1 MIRAHLSEAW
11 MTDVH
16 EPWETAAVLRQIP
29 AGATLTTACWHPV
42 PGRALRMA
50 PDDVEALTREQVRG
64 RLPAGEQVV
73 VSLREADLDPGSEA
87 AILALVEATDGGAL
101 VVGVT
106 YEQAPARRAP
116 GQSCPECG
124 SRDALVLGPADRHVA
139 TELRESARLFQCGDC
154 GSAWDG

>member
-1 MIRAHLSEAW
+1 MTEIR
-11 MTDVH
+11 
-16 EPWETAAVLRQIP
+16 EPWETTAVLRQIP

-50 PDDVEALTREQVRG
+50 PDDVEALTREEVRS
-64 RLPAGEQVV
+64 RLPAGEQVL
-73 VSLREADLDPGSEA
+73 VSLREADLDPGAEA
-87 AILALVEATDGGAL
+87 AVLALVEATDGGAL

-106 YEQAPARRAP
+106 YERAPAPGAM

-124 SRDALVLGPADRHVA
+124 SRDAEVLGPADRHVA
-139 TELRESARLFQCGDC
+139 TGLRESARLFQCGDC

>member
-1 MIRAHLSEAW
+1 MIQPEQSEAW
-11 MTDVH
+11 MTDPH
-16 EPWETAAVLRQIP
+16 EPWETAAVRRQIP
-29 AGATLTTACWHPV
+29 SGATLTTACWHPV

-73 VSLREADLDPGSEA
+73 VSLRASDLDPESEA
-87 AILALVEATDGGAL
+87 AVLAIVEATDGGAL

-106 YEQAPARRAP
+106 YQLGSGPRALGQA
-116 GQSCPECG
+116 CPECG
-124 SRDALVLGPADRHVA
+124 SGDAVVLGPADRHVA
-139 TELRESARLFQCGDC
+139 SELRASAQLFQCGDC